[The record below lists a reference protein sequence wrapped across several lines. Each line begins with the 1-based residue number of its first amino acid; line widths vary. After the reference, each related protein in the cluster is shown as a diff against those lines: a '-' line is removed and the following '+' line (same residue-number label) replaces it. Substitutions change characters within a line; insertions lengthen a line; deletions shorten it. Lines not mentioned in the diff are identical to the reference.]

1 MKSSLIMDKL
11 FIHFLGAAGTVTGSK
26 YLLDTGH
33 TKFLVDCGM
42 FQGLKELRKH
52 NWDYLPVDVHNINFV
67 LLTHGHLDHVGYL
80 PRLLEQGF
88 KGKVYG
94 TAPTLEIAAIVLR
107 DSAKIQEEEAEQA
120 NKMGYSKHHPAK
132 PLYTLEDAE
141 KIISRFVSIEPQKP
155 LKLNDT
161 IEATFYPNGHI
172 IGSCFID
179 IKIKNKHFVFSG
191 DVGRKSDALMYP
203 PQKPQYADIL
213 FVEST
218 YGDRLHPDED
228 VKEKLKNILIN
239 TVNKG
244 GNLIIPSFAVERTQL
259 LMYLLWQLRKEH
271 QIPEMPFII
280 DTPMGQNVLDV
291 FKNFPEWHKLS
302 INECTEMC
310 KMFRIVKDIK
320 ETYQIIH
327 THFPKVIIA
336 GSGMI
341 SGGRV
346 LLYLQHYIS
355 KPENTLLLVGYQAEG
370 TRGRK
375 ILDGAHEVKIYG
387 KYYPV
392 QLKVEILH
400 SLSAHADQSD
410 LLDWLN
416 EIKLPPEKV
425 FIVHGEKQSA
435 ETLLVKI
442 KDTYHWKATVPSLY
456 QIEEIHL

>member
-1 MKSSLIMDKL
+1 MHSV

-26 YLLDTGH
+26 YLIDTGN
-33 TKFLVDCGM
+33 TRLMVDCGL

-52 NWDYLPVDVHNINFV
+52 NWDYLPINVQHLDFI

-80 PRLLEQGF
+80 PRLAEQGF
-88 KGKVYG
+88 KGKIYG

-120 NKMGYSKHHPAK
+120 NRFGYSKHHPAK
-132 PLYTLEDAE
+132 PLYTSEDAE
-141 KIISRFVSIEPQKP
+141 KIITRFSPISPNEWIKFTD
-155 LKLNDT
+155 N
-161 IEATFYPNGHI
+161 IEAKFQPNGHI

-179 IKIKNKHFVFSG
+179 LKIHSKHFVFSG
-191 DVGRKSDALMYP
+191 DIGRKNDLLMP
-203 PQKPQYADIL
+203 DPQKPEEADIL
-213 FVEST
+213 FIEST
-218 YGDRLHPDED
+218 YGDRLHPKED
-228 VKEKLKNILIN
+228 VKLKLKEIILN
-239 TVNKG
+239 TVRKG

-259 LMYLLWQLRKEH
+259 LMYLLWQLRKEN

-280 DTPMGQNVLDV
+280 DTPMGENVLNV
-291 FKNFPEWHKLS
+291 FKIFPSWHKLLPD
-302 INECTEMC
+302 ECAEMC
-310 KMFRIVKDIK
+310 SIFKIVKDIK

-327 THFPKVIIA
+327 THFPKIIIA

-346 LLYLQHYIS
+346 LSYLQQYLP

-375 ILDGAHEVKIYG
+375 ILDGAHEIKIYG

-392 QLKVEILH
+392 NLNVEMLH
-400 SLSAHADQSD
+400 SLSAHADQND
-410 LLDWLN
+410 LLDWLSN
-416 EIKLPPEKV
+416 ITIPPQK
-425 FIVHGEKQSA
+425 IYITHGEKQAA

-442 KDTYHWKATVPSLY
+442 KDIYGWKATVPSLY
-456 QIEEIHL
+456 QMDEVKV

>member
-1 MKSSLIMDKL
+1 MSKI

-26 YLLDTGH
+26 YLIDTGNI
-33 TKFLVDCGM
+33 KFLVDCGL
-42 FQGLKELRKH
+42 FQGLKELRKR
-52 NWDYLPVDVHNINFV
+52 NWDFLPIDVHQLNFV

-80 PRLLEQGF
+80 PRLLYQGF
-88 KGKVYG
+88 KGKIYG

-120 NKMGYSKHHPAK
+120 NKLGYSKHHPAK

-141 KIISRFVSIEPQKP
+141 KIISRFEPVKP
-155 LKLNDT
+155 NEYIKFADD
-161 IEATFYPNGHI
+161 IEAMFCPNGHI

-179 IKIKNKHFVFSG
+179 VKIRNKHFVFSG
-191 DVGRKSDALMYP
+191 DVGRKNDLLMQP
-203 PQKPQYADIL
+203 PQKPHHADVL

-218 YGDRLHPDED
+218 YGDKLHPTE
-228 VKEKLKNILIN
+228 NIKQRLQDIVMK
-239 TVNKG
+239 TVAKG

-259 LMYLLWQLRKEH
+259 LMYLLWQLRKEQ
-271 QIPEMPFII
+271 QIPELPFII
-280 DTPMGQNVLDV
+280 DTPMGEEVLNV
-291 FKNFPEWHKLS
+291 FKNYPEWHKLPP
-302 INECTEMC
+302 NECTQMC
-310 KMFRIVKDIK
+310 AMFRMVKDIK

-327 THFPKVIIA
+327 TQFPKIIIA

-346 LLYLQHYIS
+346 LTYLQHYLS

-375 ILDGAHEVKIYG
+375 ILDGAHEIKIYG

-392 QLKVEILH
+392 ELSVEILH
-400 SLSAHADQSD
+400 SLSAHADQAD

-416 EIKLPPEKV
+416 EIPVSPEKV
-425 FIVHGEKQSA
+425 FVIHGEKQAA
-435 ETLLVKI
+435 ETFLVKL
-442 KDTYHWKATVPSLY
+442 KDTFHWKVTVPALY
-456 QIEEIHL
+456 QIEEFYA